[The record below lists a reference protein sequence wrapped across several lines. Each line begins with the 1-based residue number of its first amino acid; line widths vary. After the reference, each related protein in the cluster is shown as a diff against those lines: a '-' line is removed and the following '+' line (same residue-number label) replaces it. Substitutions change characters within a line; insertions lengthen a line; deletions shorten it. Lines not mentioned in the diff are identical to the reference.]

1 MQQIRPGDEAGNT
14 PVAHYWHTFDMV
26 DGEQPSD
33 LAYVS
38 VFGNGH
44 KRARNDIAWRPIL
57 RLQTGVQI
65 VIEWLTAGC
74 QLHQLTMPTGV
85 PSLSTTGTAL
95 IRLSSNSRAMSR
107 VDWPDR

>member
-14 PVAHYWHTFDMV
+14 PVAHYWHTFNMV

-38 VFGNGH
+38 VFGHGH

-107 VDWPDR
+107 VDWPGR